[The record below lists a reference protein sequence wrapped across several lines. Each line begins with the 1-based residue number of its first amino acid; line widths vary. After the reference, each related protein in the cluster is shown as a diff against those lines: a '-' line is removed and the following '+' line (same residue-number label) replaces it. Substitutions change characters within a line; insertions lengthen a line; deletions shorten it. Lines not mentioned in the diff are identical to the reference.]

1 MLAKKYPELENP
13 IRSARKMSWLD
24 KWRDIQFH
32 RGLAKTDERMLH
44 EQIKEDSKIEIA
56 KKAFAEGSPPEFVQ
70 KITGLDM
77 EIIQKL
83 SSSP

>member
-44 EQIKEDSKIEIA
+44 EQIKDDA
-56 KKAFAEGSPPEFVQ
+56 RAEGHAEVIELLNQGLSIGEIKQRLTQ
-70 KITGLDM
+70 KTN
-77 EIIQKL
+77 K
-83 SSSP
+83 